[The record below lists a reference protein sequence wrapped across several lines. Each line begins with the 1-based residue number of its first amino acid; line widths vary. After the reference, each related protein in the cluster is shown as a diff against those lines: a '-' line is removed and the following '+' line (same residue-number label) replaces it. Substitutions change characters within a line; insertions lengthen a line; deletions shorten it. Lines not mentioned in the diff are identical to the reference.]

1 VLVPTPAI
9 GWTADG
15 TSSTYTPGDR
25 YWGIVFLLVVYVL
38 AHDPGIAKDALN
50 PAMLALT
57 PAIGLIA
64 DGTSST

>member
-1 VLVPTPAI
+1 
-9 GWTADG
+9 
-15 TSSTYTPGDR
+15 
-25 YWGIVFLLVVYVL
+25 VYVL